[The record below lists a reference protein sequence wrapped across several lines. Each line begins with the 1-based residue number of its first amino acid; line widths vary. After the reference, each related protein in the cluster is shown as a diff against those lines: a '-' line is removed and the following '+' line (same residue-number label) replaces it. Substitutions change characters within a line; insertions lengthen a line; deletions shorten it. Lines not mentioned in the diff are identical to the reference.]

1 MNVRALRFIVIEL
14 LRDFAD
20 DVTSFEELEEKFD
33 SICQGNILAEILD
46 KESYLIIIAGDVAYL
61 CRETERERERRER
74 ERKRERERE
83 RERERDGEFPLH
95 IYPCQ
100 KMLQYFFGAGHFN

>member
-1 MNVRALRFIVIEL
+1 MNVRALRFIVMEL

-61 CRETERERERRER
+61 CRETEWER
-74 ERKRERERE
+74 ERK

>member
-1 MNVRALRFIVIEL
+1 MEMLG
-14 LRDFAD
+14 DFAD
-20 DVTSFEELEEKFD
+20 DVTSSEELEKKFD
-33 SICQGNILAEILD
+33 SICQGNILAEYWVKNSILV
-46 KESYLIIIAGDVAYL
+46 IIAGDVVYL
-61 CRETERERERRER
+61 C
-74 ERKRERERE
+74 RERE

>member
-1 MNVRALRFIVIEL
+1 MNVRALRFIVMEL

-61 CRETERERERRER
+61 CRETE
-74 ERKRERERE
+74 
-83 RERERDGEFPLH
+83 
-95 IYPCQ
+95 
-100 KMLQYFFGAGHFN
+100 